1 MGESNI
7 PTANSIHKIRITR
20 IKIDARIILFLLV
33 NFNAVIME
41 KIVIELKI
49 RSKKDQL
56 NSFDRTED
64 TKGNNNIT
72 NVRVSDTITIFIF
85 LL

>member
-49 RSKKDQL
+49 RIPAIQ
-56 NSFDRTED
+56 
-64 TKGNNNIT
+64 
-72 NVRVSDTITIFIF
+72 
-85 LL
+85 